1 MNGPTRAPAA
11 SVAAAGQAVRRGPPP
26 PAVPSRDEIASLP
39 LFEGLPL
46 HAITVVRTPDEAAR
60 ARAALLGAG
69 VCGFDTESKP
79 TFRKDEV
86 NTGPHLLQFAT
97 RDAAWLFQLLSAD
110 CLPVAAE
117 LLASPELAKVGF
129 GLGSDRTLIRQR
141 LAVEPAAVIDLD
153 HEFRRRGHRQSVGVK
168 SAIALVFGQRFVK
181 SRKATTS
188 NWAAARLTEAQ
199 QRYAANDAYA
209 ALRVYEALGL
219 RPDGR

>member
-1 MNGPTRAPAA
+1 MSENPPASPKPTAPAP
-11 SVAAAGQAVRRGPPP
+11 RRRPTA
-26 PAVPSRDEIASLP
+26 PAVPTRDEIALLP
-39 LFEGLPL
+39 LFDGLPL
-46 HAITVVRTPDEAAR
+46 DAITLVRTPDDAAR
-60 ARAALLGAG
+60 ARDALLAAG

-86 NTGPHLLQFAT
+86 NTGPHVLQFAT
-97 RDAAWLFQLLSAD
+97 REQAWLFQLLRAD

-117 LLASPELAKVGF
+117 LLASPALVKVGF
-129 GLGSDRTLIRQR
+129 GLDTDRTLVRNR

-168 SAIALVFGQRFVK
+168 SAVALVFGQRFVK

-188 NWAAARLTEAQ
+188 NWAAARLSEAQ
-199 QRYAANDAYA
+199 LRYAANDAYA

-219 RPDGR
+219 TPPAPR

>member
-1 MNGPTRAPAA
+1 MSENPPASPKPTAPAP
-11 SVAAAGQAVRRGPPP
+11 RRRPTA
-26 PAVPSRDEIASLP
+26 PAVPTRDEIALLP

-46 HAITVVRTPDEAAR
+46 DAVTVVRTPADAAR
-60 ARAALLGAG
+60 AHDALLAAG

-86 NTGPHLLQFAT
+86 NTGPHVLQFAT
-97 RDAAWLFQLLSAD
+97 REQAWLFQLMRAD

-117 LLASPELAKVGF
+117 LLASPALVKVGF
-129 GLGSDRTLIRQR
+129 GLDTDRTLVRNR

-168 SAIALVFGQRFVK
+168 SAVALVFGQRFVK

-188 NWAAARLTEAQ
+188 NWAAARLSEAQ
-199 QRYAANDAYA
+199 MRYAANDAYA

-219 RPDGR
+219 TPPAPR